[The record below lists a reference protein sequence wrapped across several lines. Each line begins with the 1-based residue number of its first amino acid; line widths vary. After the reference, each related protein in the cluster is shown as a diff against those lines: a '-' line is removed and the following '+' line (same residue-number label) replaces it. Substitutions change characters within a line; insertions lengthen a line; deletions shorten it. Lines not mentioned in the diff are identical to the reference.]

1 LSKTATI
8 RLLPLGAQLVVAQD
22 TALREP
28 LASFGMEFPCG
39 GEGWCGSCKVRVL
52 DGALPVTPEDKSALT
67 EEELAAGWRLA
78 CRAHAT
84 GPLTLEAGQWV
95 TPILADFEKMAPS
108 AHPGLGIAIDVG
120 TTTLVA
126 QLLDLGTGDVLGVRS
141 ALNPQAACGADIM
154 TRVAFALRDSRLTT
168 IIRQFIGTMVSEL
181 AGDRIPELRD
191 VVLVG
196 NTVMHHLFAGLSV
209 EPLSH
214 VPFRP
219 CDPREQIFTP
229 ADLGWPLSPS
239 TRVRFLRC
247 LGGFVGSDIL
257 AGILAIGMGEAD
269 QLMALIDLGT
279 NGEIVLGDRRA
290 ILCAS
295 TAAGPAFEGAC
306 IRMGMHAATGAIS
319 QVFVRDGALD
329 CHVIGDAAPRGI
341 CGSGLVDAVSA
352 GLELGAILPSGRLQ
366 NKDSR
371 EFSLS
376 PPVILTRSDIR
387 ELQLAKAALASGLR
401 ILLDIAGATI
411 GQVEHMYLAGA
422 FGNYIRIPSACRV
435 GLLEI
440 ASEKVTP
447 AGNTALRG
455 AKMTLFSPGIDYKV
469 SVTHVS
475 LESHPA
481 FQDTFVDC
489 IGFPAARPTT
499 ISSRAFGAGR
509 LL

>member
-8 RLLPLGAQLVVAQD
+8 RLLPLGAQFTVAHD
-22 TALREP
+22 SALREP

-52 DGALPVTPEDKSALT
+52 EGTLRVTPEDQSVFT

-84 GPLTLEAGQWV
+84 GFVTLEAGQWV
-95 TPILADFEKMAPS
+95 TPVLADFERMTPS
-108 AHPGLGIAIDVG
+108 KQPGLGIAIDVG
-120 TTTLVA
+120 TTTVVA
-126 QLLDLGTGDVLGVRS
+126 QVLDVGSGDVLGVRS
-141 ALNPQAACGADIM
+141 GLNPQAAYGADIM
-154 TRVAFALRDSRLTT
+154 TRVAFALHDSRLTT

-181 AGDRIPELRD
+181 AGDRAAEVRD
-191 VVLVG
+191 IVLVG
-196 NTVMHHLFAGLSV
+196 NTVMHHLFTGLGV

-219 CDPREQIFTP
+219 SDLREQTFAP
-229 ADLGWPLSPS
+229 SDLEWPLSPS

-247 LGGFVGSDIL
+247 LGSFVGSDIL
-257 AGILAIGMGEAD
+257 AGILAIGMVEAA

-279 NGEIVLGDRRA
+279 NGEIVLGDRRR

-306 IRMGMHAATGAIS
+306 IRMGMRAATGAIS
-319 QVFVRDGALD
+319 HVFLHEKALE
-329 CHVIGDAAPRGI
+329 CHVIGDTPPRGI

-352 GLELGAILPSGRLQ
+352 GLELGAILPNGRLQ
-366 NKDSR
+366 NKASR
-371 EFSLS
+371 EYPLS
-376 PPVILTRSDIR
+376 PPVAISQADIR

-401 ILLDIAGATI
+401 ILLEIAEATI
-411 GQVEHMYLAGA
+411 GEVEHVYLAGA
-422 FGNYIRIPSACRV
+422 FGNYIRIASACRV
-435 GLLEI
+435 GLLEV
-440 ASEKVTP
+440 AGEKVTP

-455 AKMTLFSPGIDYKV
+455 AKMALLAPGIEKKV

-475 LESHPA
+475 LESHPS
-481 FQDTFVDC
+481 FQDTFVNC
-489 IGFPAARPTT
+489 IGFPGKSEVARPT
-499 ISSRAFGAGR
+499 IF
-509 LL
+509 

>member
-1 LSKTATI
+1 MSETVTI
-8 RLLPLGAQLVVAQD
+8 RLLPLGAQFAVGHD
-22 TALREP
+22 SALGEP

-52 DGALPVTPEDKSALT
+52 EGALRVTPEDQSALT

-95 TPILADFEKMAPS
+95 TPILADLERMTPS
-108 AHPGLGIAIDVG
+108 TRPGLGIAIDVG
-120 TTTLVA
+120 TTTVVA
-126 QLLDLGTGDVLGVRS
+126 QLLDLGSGDVIGVRS
-141 ALNPQAACGADIM
+141 GLNPQAAYGADIM
-154 TRVAFALRDSRLTT
+154 TRVAFALHDSRLTT
-168 IIRQFIGTMVSEL
+168 IIRQFTGTMVTEL
-181 AGDRIPELRD
+181 AGDRVSEVRD
-191 VVLVG
+191 IVLVG
-196 NTVMHHLFAGLSV
+196 NTVMHHLFGGLSV

-219 CDPREQIFTP
+219 CDLREQTFAP
-229 ADLGWPLSPS
+229 CDLEWPLSPS

-247 LGGFVGSDIL
+247 LGSFVGSDIL
-257 AGILAIGMGEAD
+257 AGILAIGMVEAA

-279 NGEIVLGDRRA
+279 NGEIVLGDWRR

-306 IRMGMHAATGAIS
+306 IRMGMRAATGAIS
-319 QVFVRDGALD
+319 QVFVRDRALE
-329 CHVIGDAAPRGI
+329 CHVIGQTAPRGI

-352 GLELGAILPSGRLQ
+352 GLELGAILPNGRLE
-366 NKDSR
+366 NKDGR

-376 PPVILTRSDIR
+376 PPVAITQADIR

-401 ILLDIAGATI
+401 ILLDITGATI
-411 GQVEHMYLAGA
+411 GEVEHVYLAGA
-422 FGNYIRIPSACRV
+422 FGNYVRVPSACRV
-435 GLLEI
+435 GLLEV
-440 ASEKVTP
+440 ACQKVTP

-455 AKMTLFSPGIDYKV
+455 AKMALLAPGIDNKV

-475 LESHPA
+475 LESYPS

-489 IGFPAARPTT
+489 IGFPAASEGARST
-499 ISSRAFGAGR
+499 I
-509 LL
+509 L